1 MAEDFI
7 GRASLLSRRVNARTT
22 HQRVLQRYLAGAF
35 DVCNIMMLHPRDKKY
50 TKTCDV
56 VKVEIRFNLFPH
68 PIIPSES

>member
-1 MAEDFI
+1 MQGQPINEYFN
-7 GRASLLSRRVNARTT
+7 GTWLVLSMC
-22 HQRVLQRYLAGAF
+22 G
-35 DVCNIMMLHPRDKKY
+35 NIMMLHPRDKKY